1 MSKNR
6 FFYSRKILFSN
17 LVLSGVI
24 IGFVLSMV
32 LFSCS
37 TAVEPPSAVQAQQE
51 SGERG
56 QTPVIDAQGLQDS
69 FRATVERILP
79 TVVQIEIIE
88 IRQGTPQG
96 GGGAAPWFDFFFGEP
111 EDDGSTPT
119 PEFRNPGLGSGVI
132 VRRDGDTYYVLTN
145 DHVVSNAD
153 EISVTLDDLREF
165 HGQVVGTD
173 PRRDLALVS
182 FETDEPD
189 ILIAPLGDSSQL
201 QVGDWVLAM
210 GSPFGFQSTVT
221 AGIVSATGRMGG
233 PQGNIS
239 DFIQTD
245 AAINRGNSGGPLV
258 NLAGEVVG
266 INTWITSQTG
276 GSMGLGFSIPIN
288 NARRAIDQFIETG
301 EVEYGWLGV
310 SIPDTSSEVLEEL
323 GLSRTLGAMIHNVF
337 RGSPAWE
344 YGLLPGDYVTSVN
357 GARVRTPQ
365 ELTLLVGDLIAGDD
379 AEFGVIR
386 LGERMTFTVTIG
398 RRDDDQAVLSA
409 QGNLWPGLRIQSLTD
424 AVRRSFSIPSG
435 DDGVVIS
442 AVESRTPA
450 ADAGLRR
457 GDVITAVN
465 GEDTS
470 DAMDFYR
477 ALGAGSGASVRV
489 DYVRNGQP
497 RQTTING

>member
-1 MSKNR
+1 MSKGTL
-6 FFYSRKILFSN
+6 FYSRKFLFAN
-17 LVLSGVI
+17 LVLTGVI
-24 IGFVLSMV
+24 VGFVLSMV

-37 TAVEPPSAVQAQQE
+37 TAVEPPSSVQAQE
-51 SGERG
+51 SERSG
-56 QTPVIDAQGLQDS
+56 QVPVLDAESLQDS

-88 IRQGTPQG
+88 IRQGSPQG

-111 EDDGSTPT
+111 EGDGSQPT

-132 VRRDGDTYYVLTN
+132 VRQDGDTFYVLTN
-145 DHVVSNAD
+145 DHVVANAD

-165 HGQVVGTD
+165 HGHVVGTD

-189 ILIAPLGDSSQL
+189 IFVAPLGDSSEL
-201 QVGDWVLAM
+201 RVGDWVLAM

-288 NARRAIDQFIETG
+288 NARRAIDQFIATG

-310 SIPDTSSEVLEEL
+310 SIPDTPAEVLAEL
-323 GLSRTLGAMIHNVF
+323 GLTRTLGAMIHNVF

-344 YGLLPGDYVTSVN
+344 YGLLPGDYVTGVN
-357 GARVRTPQ
+357 GARVRTPE
-365 ELTLLVGDLIAGDD
+365 ELTLLVGDLIAGEE
-379 AEFGVIR
+379 AEFEVIR
-386 LGERMTFTVTIG
+386 LGERMTFTVTVG
-398 RRDDDQAVLSA
+398 RRDDDQTVLSA

-424 AVRRSFSIPSG
+424 AVRRSFSIPAS
-435 DDGVVIS
+435 DDGVVIA

-457 GDVITAVN
+457 GDVVTAVN
-465 GEDTS
+465 GSDTS

-477 ALGAGSGASVRV
+477 ALGAGSGRPVRIE
-489 DYVRNGQP
+489 YLRNGQA
-497 RQTTING
+497 RTATING

>member
-1 MSKNR
+1 MSNGR
-6 FFYSRKILFSN
+6 LFYSRKLLLAN
-17 LVLSGVI
+17 MVLSGVI
-24 IGFVLSMV
+24 VGFVLSLV

-37 TAVEPPSAVQAQQE
+37 TAVEPPSSVEAQQD
-51 SGERG
+51 GGG
-56 QTPVIDAQGLQDS
+56 QPPVVDAEGLQDS
-69 FRATVERILP
+69 FRAAVDRILP
-79 TVVQIEIIE
+79 TVVQIEIVE
-88 IRQGTPQG
+88 ISQTGPQG
-96 GGGAAPWFDFFFGEP
+96 GGGGAPWFDFFFGEP
-111 EDDGSTPT
+111 EDEGSQPS

-132 VRRDGDTYYVLTN
+132 VRRDEDVYYVLTN

-165 HGQVVGTD
+165 PGEVVGTD
-173 PRRDLALVS
+173 PRRDLALIS
-182 FETDEPD
+182 FETDESD
-189 ILIAPLGDSSQL
+189 IVLAPLGDSGAL
-201 QVGDWVLAM
+201 RVGDWVLAM

-310 SIPDTSSEVLEEL
+310 SIPDTPEEVLSEL
-323 GLSRTLGAMIHNVF
+323 GLSRTRGAMIHNVF

-344 YGLLPGDYVTSVN
+344 YGLLPGDYVTGVN
-357 GARVRTPQ
+357 GARVRTPE
-365 ELTLLVGDLIAGDD
+365 ELTLLVGDLIAGED
-379 AEFGVIR
+379 AQFEVIR
-386 LGERMTFTVTIG
+386 LGERMTFTVTVG
-398 RRDDDQAVLSA
+398 RRDDDSTVLSA

-424 AVRRSFSIPSG
+424 AVRRSFSIPPD
-435 DDGVVIS
+435 DDGIVIA

-450 ADAGLRR
+450 AEAGLRR
-457 GDVITAVN
+457 GDVITAVD
-465 GEDTS
+465 GTDTR
-470 DAMDFYR
+470 DAMEFYR
-477 ALGAGSGASVRV
+477 ALGEGSTRSIRI
-489 DYVRNGQP
+489 DYIRNGEP